1 MKFLPG
7 LPVVNQG
14 SGLTVPALAATLVA
28 LAFASLAVGRYPL
41 DVSAVAQ
48 TLMSA
53 LGAPGQFNHPGAHS
67 TPETIVLL
75 VRLPRAVAA
84 MAAGAGLALAGSHY
98 QTIFR
103 NPMASP
109 ALLGVSAGA
118 GFGASLALLLRQP
131 LWMVEA
137 AGFSCGLA
145 TVSLVFAAHRII
157 GGRSIVTLV
166 LCGMTMSALFQALIS
181 LAKYVADPVDVLPS
195 ITFWLMGGLAKVDS
209 SDALLVAGVVLLA
222 SAPLYLLRWR
232 ICLLALGDD
241 EAAALGVSVARL
253 QILVIV
259 CATLMSACVTC
270 VAGIVGWVG
279 LLIPHIA
286 RMIVG
291 LEPNRLFPATALL
304 GAIFLLGVDDIAR
317 SLSVIEIPLGVLT
330 SILGAPFF
338 FFLLL
343 RTRLGSWA

>member
-1 MKFLPG
+1 MKFSPALQ
-7 LPVVNQG
+7 VVNRQ
-14 SGLTVPALAATLVA
+14 SPLAIPALALALLG
-28 LAFASLAVGRYPL
+28 LAFASLAMGRYPL
-41 DVSAVAQ
+41 DAATVANTLVQAWSASGH
-48 TLMSA
+48 TEK
-53 LGAPGQFNHPGAHS
+53 S

-118 GFGASLALLLRQP
+118 GFGAALALLSRQP
-131 LWMVEA
+131 LWVVEA
-137 AGFSCGLA
+137 AGFCGGLM
-145 TVSLVFAAHRII
+145 TVSAIFFTHRVI
-157 GGRSIVTLV
+157 GGRSMVTLV
-166 LCGMTMSALFQALIS
+166 LCGMAMSALFQALIS
-181 LAKYVADPVDVLPS
+181 LTKYVADPIEVLPS
-195 ITFWLMGGLAKVDS
+195 ITFWLMGGLSKIDLD
-209 SDALLVAGVVLLA
+209 DALLVVSAVLLA
-222 SAPLYLLRWR
+222 GAPLYLLRWR
-232 ICLLALGDD
+232 ICLLALGED
-241 EAAALGVSVARL
+241 EAAALGVSVVRL
-253 QILVIV
+253 RTLVIL
-259 CATLMSACVTC
+259 CATLISASITC

-304 GAIFLLGVDDIAR
+304 GAIFLLGVDDLAR

-343 RTRLGSWA
+343 RVRLESWA